1 MERALEK
8 VRRRWPVK
16 HLSYVEIN
24 RKYSTHWG
32 KLLVITKSMRK
43 EAQFKFC
50 REVESDPTGKLL
62 WTKWR
67 QRAQAGS
74 SELPSVVLDK
84 DETLVV
90 DPVKVRA
97 TWASYVERLGLED
110 TILEDATESN
120 EEIQDILHE
129 RLQDVGDSIRK
140 DAPRNKFDD
149 LYARRVIDALTRLD
163 PYTRVVPELD
173 RQISWKEVWKTIAGL
188 PRGKAAGEDGI
199 TAELLKLA
207 GLGASMALA
216 VLFNR
221 VLDEGRWP
229 PQWRRAYLLPL
240 FKGEGSRID
249 PSNYRMLAIGSVVA
263 KVLEKILD
271 VRLRKW
277 SERVGALCDLQGG
290 FREGR
295 GTADQIFLL
304 NEIVGKRAEQNECT
318 LLAFVDVRK
327 AYDRVYKPG
336 LLAKLYSA
344 GVGGKCFSLLKDILS
359 QVRRVVSIHGV
370 HSEDFPV
377 DAGYPKALY
386 CHPFCMLCL

>member
-1 MERALEK
+1 MLITSCRSALSKPPLPAAHYKWNTAAEAHNRNRFESLSDSFMTDLMVSTASGGQKSCESFVDEFQAAVTRAADRTIGRRLVSARTK
-8 VRRRWPVK
+8 PGFGKDLKCLVQRRRNLLRDLRKSGGANTRLHSFLDSVSSKVK
-16 HLSYVEIN
+16 L
-24 RKYSTHWG
+24 
-32 KLLVITKSMRK
+32 ITKSMRK
-43 EAQFKFC
+43 EAQLKFC

-149 LYARRVIDALTRLD
+149 LYARRVVDALTRLD

-199 TAELLKLA
+199 TA
-207 GLGASMALA
+207 
-216 VLFNR
+216 
-221 VLDEGRWP
+221 D
-229 PQWRRAYLLPL
+229 
-240 FKGEGSRID
+240 
-249 PSNYRMLAIGSVVA
+249 
-263 KVLEKILD
+263 
-271 VRLRKW
+271 
-277 SERVGALCDLQGG
+277 
-290 FREGR
+290 
-295 GTADQIFLL
+295 
-304 NEIVGKRAEQNECT
+304 
-318 LLAFVDVRK
+318 
-327 AYDRVYKPG
+327 
-336 LLAKLYSA
+336 
-344 GVGGKCFSLLKDILS
+344 
-359 QVRRVVSIHGV
+359 
-370 HSEDFPV
+370 
-377 DAGYPKALY
+377 
-386 CHPFCMLCL
+386 